1 MRDIE
6 TRADID
12 VLMRAFYDEVLRDPE
27 IGFFFTEV
35 AKLDLDH
42 HLPIIGDFWETVLLG
57 TGDYARHGRNP
68 LKVHLG
74 LNEQA
79 PLLPR
84 HFRRWLEI
92 FRRTVDRLFEGKR
105 AAFARQ
111 RAQGIAFRF
120 MGAIATEG
128 GFTGPSTEEAAAF

>member
-1 MRDIE
+1 MADLE

-12 VLMRAFYDEVLRDPE
+12 ALMRAFYDEVLRDPE

-35 AKLDLDH
+35 AKLDLNH

-68 LKVHLG
+68 LQVHLG
-74 LNEQA
+74 LNAQA
-79 PLLPR
+79 PLRPE
-84 HFRRWLEI
+84 HFKRWLEI
-92 FRRTVDRLFEGKR
+92 FFRTVDRLFEGRR
-105 AAFARQ
+105 ATFTKQ

-120 MGAIATEG
+120 MGAMPREDGDAG
-128 GFTGPSTEEAAAF
+128 AGSDP